1 MEFDFRSIEEE
12 VKKFWD
18 QENVYRVELD
28 PTLPKYYVLDM
39 FPYPSGAGLHVGHP
53 LGYIASDIY
62 ARYKRLKGYNV
73 LHPMGYDSFGLP
85 AEQYAIQTGQH
96 PRITTDKNIETFR
109 AQMDKLGFSFD
120 WSREVKTSDP
130 AFYKW
135 TQWIFIR
142 LFHSWYNR
150 RTDKA
155 EPIESLI
162 LEFAQNGNAR
172 VDAVSGQVSIFS
184 AEEWIRFSATQK
196 SDILLNYRLA
206 YIADSWVNWCP
217 ALGTVLANDEV
228 KDGVSERGG
237 YPVERKLMKQWS
249 LRITAYAERLLQGL
263 EKIDWSDS
271 LKETQRNWIGK
282 SEGCSLRFE
291 IMSGEVAPHHRR
303 GDGGEEDKMNVRR
316 PGGYLTGEKSLG
328 SILRDHARENRQVS
342 SEAEEMLWQN
352 IRNRKLD
359 YKFRRQ
365 HPIANFIVD
374 FVCLQKKLV
383 VELDGNDH
391 KQNRDYDQ
399 ERTKKLEEL
408 GYKVVRFWN
417 DEVLKNMPGVLEK
430 IRSEIQNLPDLLTPD
445 PSPEERGTED
455 FSREKLF
462 IEVFTTR
469 PDTIFGATFITLAPE
484 HELVEKITTD
494 EYRRQVEE
502 YVHYAKHRSERDRM
516 ADVKK
521 VTGQFTGAYA
531 THPFSQKPIPIWIG
545 EYVLATYGTGAVMGV
560 PGHDERDHR
569 FASHFGLPFVSILK
583 DVDVTEKSFDDK
595 QGILANSD
603 FLNGLEVKDAISKTI
618 DEIEK
623 RGIGTRR
630 VNYKLRDAIFGRQR
644 YWGEPI
650 PVYYDDAG
658 IPNTVDESDLPV
670 LLPEVDKY
678 LPTEDGEP
686 PLARAKDWKY
696 KGKYEYEHTTMPG
709 WAGSSWYYI
718 RYGDPHNQNE
728 FASQKAINYWQN
740 VDLYVGGD
748 EHATGHLLYV
758 RFWTKF
764 LFDLGLIPFDEPAKK
779 LVNQGKILGRSC
791 VVARVGFYHN
801 ADEHLGTPG
810 LQYVSADILGDFLSQ
825 HQMST
830 EDVQWIHL
838 PVGDHTQQGDF
849 WKIDLHKL
857 SQFHEDFMNGHF
869 ESNQNGEFLGA
880 AVTEKM
886 SKRWHNVVNPNDVVR
901 DYGADCFRLY
911 EMFLGPIEQHK
922 PWDTKGIDGCF
933 RFLKKFW
940 RLFYSEDGKWM
951 VNEEEPVK
959 EELKILHRTI
969 KKVGED
975 IESMSFNTGVSAMMI
990 CVNELSQ
997 LDCHKRKILEPLL
1010 LLLSPFAPFISEKLW
1025 QQLGHK
1031 ESMVK
1036 AKFPEHDD
1044 SLLVETSFEYPVA
1057 VNGKTRAKMNFDLNL
1072 SNDQIEREVISADAL
1087 QKYFEGKTPKKVI
1100 VVKGRMINVVV

>member
-1 MEFDFRSIEEE
+1 MEFDFSSIEEE

-28 PTLPKYYVLDM
+28 PSRPKYYVLDM

-96 PRITTDKNIETFR
+96 PKITTDKNIGTFR
-109 AQMDKLGFSFD
+109 AQMDKLGFSYD
-120 WSREVKTSDP
+120 WSREVRTSDP
-130 AFYKW
+130 DFYKW

-150 RTDKA
+150 KTDKA
-155 EPIESLI
+155 EPIETLM
-162 LEFAQNGNAR
+162 LEFARNGNAGT
-172 VDAVSGQVSIFS
+172 DAVSGEVSIFS

-237 YPVERKLMKQWS
+237 YPVERKQMKQWS

-263 EKIDWSDS
+263 ETIDWSDS
-271 LKETQRNWIGK
+271 LKEAQRNWIGK
-282 SEGCSLRFE
+282 SEGCSVRFE
-291 IMSGEVAPHHRR
+291 V
-303 GDGGEEDKMNVRR
+303 
-316 PGGYLTGEKSLG
+316 TGTE
-328 SILRDHARENRQVS
+328 AAS
-342 SEAEEMLWQN
+342 SE
-352 IRNRKLD
+352 KLSID
-359 YKFRRQ
+359 
-365 HPIANFIVD
+365 
-374 FVCLQKKLV
+374 
-383 VELDGNDH
+383 
-391 KQNRDYDQ
+391 
-399 ERTKKLEEL
+399 
-408 GYKVVRFWN
+408 
-417 DEVLKNMPGVLEK
+417 
-430 IRSEIQNLPDLLTPD
+430 
-445 PSPEERGTED
+445 
-455 FSREKLF
+455 
-462 IEVFTTR
+462 VFTTR
-469 PDTIFGATFITLAPE
+469 PDTIFGATFLTLAPE
-484 HELVEKITTD
+484 QELVDQITAD
-494 EYRRQVEE
+494 EYRKQVDE
-502 YVHYAKHRSERDRM
+502 YVQYAKNRSERDRM
-516 ADVKK
+516 ADVKN
-521 VTGQFTGAYA
+521 VTGQFTGAYVE
-531 THPFSQKPIPIWIG
+531 HPFSGKPIPVWIG

-569 FASHFGLPFVSILK
+569 FASHFGLPIVSILK

-603 FLNGLEVKDAISKTI
+603 FLNGLDVAHAISKTI
-618 DEIEK
+618 DVIEK
-623 RGIGTRR
+623 KGIGARK

-650 PVYYDDAG
+650 PIYFDDAG
-658 IPNTVDESDLPV
+658 IPHTVDESDLPV
-670 LLPEVDKY
+670 LLPEVDTY
-678 LPTEDGEP
+678 LPTETGEP
-686 PLARAKDWKY
+686 PLARATEWKY
-696 KGKYEYEHTTMPG
+696 KGTYDYEHTTMPG

-764 LFDLGLIPFDEPAKK
+764 LFDLGLLPFDEPAKK

-791 VVARVGFYHN
+791 VVARVGSYRN
-801 ADEHLGTPG
+801 AEEHPRTPG
-810 LQYVSADILGDFLSQ
+810 LQYVSADILGDILSQ

-838 PVGDHTQQGDF
+838 PVGDHALQGDF

-869 ESNQNGEFLGA
+869 LSNQNGDFLGA

-911 EMFLGPIEQHK
+911 EMFLGPLEQHK

-933 RFLKKFW
+933 RFLKRFW
-940 RLFYSEDGKWM
+940 RLFYSEDGNWQVKDA
-951 VNEEEPVK
+951 EPAND
-959 EELKILHRTI
+959 EWKILHRTI

-975 IESMSFNTGVSAMMI
+975 IESMSFNTCVSALMI
-990 CVNELSQ
+990 CVNDLSQ
-997 LDCHKRKILEPLL
+997 LDCHKRKVLEPLL

-1025 QQLGHK
+1025 QTLGHK
-1031 ESMVK
+1031 ESIVR
-1036 AKFPEHDD
+1036 ATFPAYDA
-1044 SLLVETSFEYPVA
+1044 SLLVESSFEYPVA
-1057 VNGKTRAKMNFDLNL
+1057 VNGKTRVKMNFDLNL
-1072 SNDQIEREVISADAL
+1072 PNEQIEKEVLSAGQL

-1100 VVKGRMINVVV
+1100 VVKGRIINVVV